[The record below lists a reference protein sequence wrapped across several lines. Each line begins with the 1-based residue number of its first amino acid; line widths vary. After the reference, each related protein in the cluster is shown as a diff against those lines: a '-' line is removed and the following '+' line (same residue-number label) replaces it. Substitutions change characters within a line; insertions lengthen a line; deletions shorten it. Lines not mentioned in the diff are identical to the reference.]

1 MSLRNKFSK
10 YFKGWQSVPLFIIAI
25 VLTLLQAAVAESQ
38 VVGLSDDNAEEKK
51 QNFARAF
58 VKSFGIIIASE
69 IGDKTFIIAAIM
81 AMKHPRGVVRDIIS
95 LNSYP
100 SPPNPPQSQYSSPPI
115 FPTHRLSSNSPPLPQ
130 VFAGAM
136 AALVIMTILST
147 VLGAAAPALLPKTW
161 THYAATLLF
170 FGFGVKMLWDVF
182 TEGHEGPGESELD
195 EVERE
200 LAITSSISHPHSSGD
215 IESMSL
221 NNNNNKEGTPTK
233 TAKRTTHPPLVNTV
247 LNMLPHS
254 LKGLIPPIFAQVFTL
269 TFLGEWGDRS
279 QIATVGLAADAD
291 LLGVALG
298 GFLGHGLCTGGA
310 VVGGKHLASR
320 IDERLVTIAGGIL
333 FLLFGLHS
341 LWVGPSS

>member
-1 MSLRNKFSK
+1 M
-10 YFKGWQSVPLFIIAI
+10 PLFIIIAI
-25 VLTLLQAAVAESQ
+25 ALNLLQAAVAESQ
-38 VVGLSDDNAEEKK
+38 GVVLLDDDAEEKK

-69 IGDKTFIIAAIM
+69 IGDKTFFIAAIM
-81 AMKHPRGVVRDIIS
+81 AMKHPRGVVSDIIS
-95 LNSYP
+95 LNSYS
-100 SPPNPPQSQYSSPPI
+100 SPPNPLQSPYPSPPI
-115 FPTHRLSSNSPPLPQ
+115 FPTHRLPSNSPPPPQ

-136 AALVIMTILST
+136 AALVVMTILST
-147 VLGAAAPALLPKTW
+147 VLGAAAPAVLPKTW

-170 FGFGVKMLWDVF
+170 FVFGIKMLWDVF
-182 TEGHEGPGESELD
+182 TEGGPEGPGESELD

-200 LAITSSISHPHSSGD
+200 LATTSSMSHPHSSGD

-221 NNNNNKEGTPTK
+221 NNNNNNNNKEGTQTK
-233 TAKRTTHPPLVNTV
+233 TAKRPTPPPLVNTV

-254 LKGLIPPIFAQVFTL
+254 LKELISPIFVQVFTL

-291 LLGVALG
+291 LSGVALG

-320 IDERLVTIAGGIL
+320 IDESLVAIAGGIL

>member
-1 MSLRNKFSK
+1 
-10 YFKGWQSVPLFIIAI
+10 
-25 VLTLLQAAVAESQ
+25 
-38 VVGLSDDNAEEKK
+38 
-51 QNFARAF
+51 
-58 VKSFGIIIASE
+58 
-69 IGDKTFIIAAIM
+69 
-81 AMKHPRGVVRDIIS
+81 
-95 LNSYP
+95 
-100 SPPNPPQSQYSSPPI
+100 
-115 FPTHRLSSNSPPLPQ
+115 
-130 VFAGAM
+130 
-136 AALVIMTILST
+136 MTILST
-147 VLGAAAPALLPKTW
+147 VLGAAAPAILPKTW

-170 FGFGVKMLWDVF
+170 FVFGIKMLWDVF
-182 TEGHEGPGESELD
+182 TEGPEGPGESELD

-200 LAITSSISHPHSSGD
+200 LATTSSMSHLQISGD

-221 NNNNNKEGTPTK
+221 NNNKNKDNKEGTPTK
-233 TAKRTTHPPLVNTV
+233 KAKRPTHPPLVNNI

-254 LKGLIPPIFAQVFTL
+254 LKELISPIFVQVFTL

-310 VVGGKHLASR
+310 VIGGKHLASR